1 VIGSDGAADADP
13 HAQEARV
20 VMPSDSGSSAVAPAD
35 HGRRSQLDELVITSE
50 TNSDGTVRLAVAG
63 EIDMDTTAQ
72 FSDAVRTVLSFGP
85 AQVIIDLGGVTFLG
99 SSGLRALL
107 TAQRVASEH
116 DAALTVQNARGIVL
130 QVLTISGLLMILD
143 GHDPYS

>member
-1 VIGSDGAADADP
+1 VIGPDGAAHADP
-13 HAQEARV
+13 HALQARV
-20 VMPSDSGSSAVAPAD
+20 APSDSGQSADARTD
-35 HGRRSQLDELVITSE
+35 HGGWNQLDELAITSE
-50 TNSDGTVRLAVAG
+50 TNSDDTVRLLVAG
-63 EIDMDTTAQ
+63 EIDIDTTAQ
-72 FSDAVRTVLSFGP
+72 FSEAVRAVLLSRP

-143 GHDPYS
+143 GHEPYA